1 MTDKDSSAAGSKP
14 MTPFVHT
21 RPANNEVHKKVWKIK
36 EYLTAFEPIIQNGRA
51 QPCWSEYRRSFV
63 NEIIPFYENIKNLS
77 QNLDTDI
84 YTEVKEFE
92 RSLDK
97 MESDYDK
104 CLADNK
110 RLGDK
115 NKHLLAKT
123 RRLQRV
129 MTNLSNDNECFIAD
143 NIAKD
148 ICSFVL
154 SSEKQVSPRSN
165 CSCKEL
171 QSNYDKGHSRV
182 VALEAEVLE
191 KQQMLAKSEHQSSL
205 IQKQFVDLQ
214 LKFQNYKERLQNEKV
229 CVPPNATASNAIV
242 EINQLKYQL
251 QRKDDTIRNLETH
264 INITRMLNV
273 GPTTGSLDQ
282 QALETEVTQLKDALT
297 SLRIQNDGYKIEN
310 ANVNRRYLELSTA
323 STHSRT
329 TLTGKMAILN
339 AEIAKLKAEAVG
351 KKNSGPTELVKP
363 KVLASMMY
371 TKSSKYIVPPKRA
384 NWVQPTPLPKKKQVT
399 FQDPHRSSP
408 RPAQKPQVQ
417 QHKKPTVPVNVF
429 QKPKPATVAR
439 KPNPKN
445 NFRNHSR
452 LPTKSV
458 KARRAADY
466 YRNLYVDIGQ
476 FVVHSTKSVHV
487 KTHQARRAPVNTSK
501 KAWKSYP
508 RADVARLVPQW
519 EAHGFVG
526 RTVADS
532 STARLKQATTYVF
545 RWFDLSLLSRTSG
558 LENSKHTGTSDYS
571 VQYCTVMVI
580 NSPGFM
586 IKQELDY
593 LESKR
598 LLLGVELQL
607 LADLFPPASINNTV
621 RSAHS
626 SRCTE
631 ASGRPVTAARS
642 VDDMTSVLRITSD
655 YDKCLADNKRLG
667 DKNKHLL
674 AKTRLAFFK
683 KAKCLRDRIAVVKN
697 MLQDSAKNQ
706 RERRILST
714 SNDNECPAVMRD
726 QHTKR
731 KGRYLHAEAEA
742 FLPIRSKETILML
755 SKNLEAAN
763 IADCHLG
770 SALHLHLT
778 AKINAL
784 TAEMQTGK
792 LSLSG
797 KRVWIY
803 STLRN
808 PFCDSFFEVP
818 QAKHSVNHTKKVW
831 KATRY
836 HNVNTTKTAWRPTR
850 KVVGSV
856 KPQWKPTGRHF
867 ALYDNCPLT
876 RIMEPIV
883 EPLELTPSVSSSSK
897 VTMISRF
904 TDCNLSDRKAGSK
917 GLSGIFE
924 C

>member
-1 MTDKDSSAAGSKP
+1 MTAKDSSAAGSKP

-63 NEIIPFYENIKNLS
+63 NDIIPFYENIKNLS

-123 RRLQRV
+123 RHLQRV
-129 MTNLSNDNECFIAD
+129 MTNLWNDNERFIAD

-205 IQKQFVDLQ
+205 IQKQFIDLQ

-242 EINQLKYQL
+242 EIN
-251 QRKDDTIRNLETH
+251 H
-264 INITRMLNV
+264 
-273 GPTTGSLDQ
+273 LDQ

-297 SLRIQNDGYKIEN
+297 SLQIQNDGYKIEN

-339 AEIAKLKAEAVG
+339 SEIAKLKAEAVG
-351 KKNSGPTELVKP
+351 KKNSGPTKLVKP
-363 KVLASMMY
+363 KD
-371 TKSSKYIVPPKRA
+371 
-384 NWVQPTPLPKKKQVT
+384 PLPKKKQVT

-417 QHKKPTVPVNVF
+417 QHKKLTVPVNVF

-487 KTHQARRAPVNTSK
+487 KT
-501 KAWKSYP
+501 
-508 RADVARLVPQW
+508 
-519 EAHGFVG
+519 
-526 RTVADS
+526 
-532 STARLKQATTYVF
+532 
-545 RWFDLSLLSRTSG
+545 
-558 LENSKHTGTSDYS
+558 
-571 VQYCTVMVI
+571 
-580 NSPGFM
+580 
-586 IKQELDY
+586 
-593 LESKR
+593 
-598 LLLGVELQL
+598 
-607 LADLFPPASINNTV
+607 
-621 RSAHS
+621 
-626 SRCTE
+626 
-631 ASGRPVTAARS
+631 
-642 VDDMTSVLRITSD
+642 
-655 YDKCLADNKRLG
+655 
-667 DKNKHLL
+667 
-674 AKTRLAFFK
+674 
-683 KAKCLRDRIAVVKN
+683 
-697 MLQDSAKNQ
+697 
-706 RERRILST
+706 
-714 SNDNECPAVMRD
+714 
-726 QHTKR
+726 
-731 KGRYLHAEAEA
+731 
-742 FLPIRSKETILML
+742 
-755 SKNLEAAN
+755 
-763 IADCHLG
+763 
-770 SALHLHLT
+770 
-778 AKINAL
+778 
-784 TAEMQTGK
+784 
-792 LSLSG
+792 
-797 KRVWIY
+797 
-803 STLRN
+803 
-808 PFCDSFFEVP
+808 P

-831 KATRY
+831 KAARN
-836 HNVNTTKTAWRPTR
+836 HNVNTTKTTWRPTG

-904 TDCNLSDRKAGSK
+904 PDYNLSDRKAGSK
-917 GLSGIFE
+917 GISVFLWNAEERDVVPPGFSYECSAWSWTAPNSEVGFINVRIHTVIIDLPNRGSGGESFWEEGDDVGVDVLHFHTCLTDILGFLEKFGWWFE
-924 C
+924 QDIGGENKDDNDMKLVMVNEELNNGSKNKEWQNMV

>member
-129 MTNLSNDNECFIAD
+129 MTNLSNDNERFIAD

-229 CVPPNATASNAIV
+229 CVPPNATASNAIF

-487 KTHQARRAPVNTSK
+487 KTHQAKCAVNTSK
-501 KAWKSYP
+501 NAWK
-508 RADVARLVPQW
+508 ATKEDVAR
-519 EAHGFVG
+519 
-526 RTVADS
+526 T
-532 STARLKQATTYVF
+532 
-545 RWFDLSLLSRTSG
+545 
-558 LENSKHTGTSDYS
+558 
-571 VQYCTVMVI
+571 
-580 NSPGFM
+580 
-586 IKQELDY
+586 
-593 LESKR
+593 
-598 LLLGVELQL
+598 
-607 LADLFPPASINNTV
+607 
-621 RSAHS
+621 
-626 SRCTE
+626 
-631 ASGRPVTAARS
+631 
-642 VDDMTSVLRITSD
+642 
-655 YDKCLADNKRLG
+655 
-667 DKNKHLL
+667 
-674 AKTRLAFFK
+674 
-683 KAKCLRDRIAVVKN
+683 
-697 MLQDSAKNQ
+697 
-706 RERRILST
+706 
-714 SNDNECPAVMRD
+714 
-726 QHTKR
+726 
-731 KGRYLHAEAEA
+731 
-742 FLPIRSKETILML
+742 
-755 SKNLEAAN
+755 
-763 IADCHLG
+763 
-770 SALHLHLT
+770 
-778 AKINAL
+778 
-784 TAEMQTGK
+784 
-792 LSLSG
+792 
-797 KRVWIY
+797 
-803 STLRN
+803 
-808 PFCDSFFEVP
+808 
-818 QAKHSVNHTKKVW
+818 
-831 KATRY
+831 
-836 HNVNTTKTAWRPTR
+836 
-850 KVVGSV
+850 
-856 KPQWKPTGRHF
+856 
-867 ALYDNCPLT
+867 
-876 RIMEPIV
+876 
-883 EPLELTPSVSSSSK
+883 
-897 VTMISRF
+897 
-904 TDCNLSDRKAGSK
+904 
-917 GLSGIFE
+917 
-924 C
+924 

>member
-129 MTNLSNDNECFIAD
+129 MTNLSNDNERFIAD

-148 ICSFVL
+148 ICFFVL

-251 QRKDDTIRNLETH
+251 QRKDDTIRNLETQ
-264 INITRMLNV
+264 INIMRMLNV

-384 NWVQPTPLPKKKQVT
+384 NWVQPTPLPKKKQ
-399 FQDPHRSSP
+399 
-408 RPAQKPQVQ
+408 
-417 QHKKPTVPVNVF
+417 
-429 QKPKPATVAR
+429 
-439 KPNPKN
+439 
-445 NFRNHSR
+445 
-452 LPTKSV
+452 
-458 KARRAADY
+458 
-466 YRNLYVDIGQ
+466 

-487 KTHQARRAPVNTSK
+487 KTHQAKCAVNTSK
-501 KAWKSYP
+501 NAWK
-508 RADVARLVPQW
+508 ATKEDVARIV
-519 EAHGFVG
+519 
-526 RTVADS
+526 
-532 STARLKQATTYVF
+532 
-545 RWFDLSLLSRTSG
+545 
-558 LENSKHTGTSDYS
+558 
-571 VQYCTVMVI
+571 
-580 NSPGFM
+580 
-586 IKQELDY
+586 
-593 LESKR
+593 
-598 LLLGVELQL
+598 
-607 LADLFPPASINNTV
+607 
-621 RSAHS
+621 
-626 SRCTE
+626 
-631 ASGRPVTAARS
+631 
-642 VDDMTSVLRITSD
+642 
-655 YDKCLADNKRLG
+655 
-667 DKNKHLL
+667 
-674 AKTRLAFFK
+674 
-683 KAKCLRDRIAVVKN
+683 
-697 MLQDSAKNQ
+697 
-706 RERRILST
+706 
-714 SNDNECPAVMRD
+714 
-726 QHTKR
+726 
-731 KGRYLHAEAEA
+731 
-742 FLPIRSKETILML
+742 
-755 SKNLEAAN
+755 
-763 IADCHLG
+763 
-770 SALHLHLT
+770 
-778 AKINAL
+778 
-784 TAEMQTGK
+784 
-792 LSLSG
+792 
-797 KRVWIY
+797 
-803 STLRN
+803 
-808 PFCDSFFEVP
+808 
-818 QAKHSVNHTKKVW
+818 
-831 KATRY
+831 
-836 HNVNTTKTAWRPTR
+836 
-850 KVVGSV
+850 
-856 KPQWKPTGRHF
+856 PQWKPTGKRF
-867 ALYDNCPLT
+867 NLCDIYGPRMST
-876 RIMEPIV
+876 EPIV
-883 EPLELTPSVSSSSK
+883 TPSKFTPCVSPRTNVTLSMEPVLKPLELTPCVSSSSSST
-897 VTMISRF
+897 VTMVSRF
-904 TDCNLSDRKAGSK
+904 FDYRLGDRKAGSN
-917 GLSGIFE
+917 GISAIFE
-924 C
+924 